1 MTLRHR
7 TRSSGASVSR
17 DLPRVDSVE
26 PGAWLFTCRAGFERD
41 LLDELPKG
49 SAVLAPALV
58 VSRHDP
64 PRVEARIEL
73 VFARQGFR
81 VAASVESPDLAHALV
96 DLFPPV
102 VGPRWMVQA
111 FVPDTDR
118 DNPNAAFADELA
130 DRVAAGLESRSIG
143 KRVERDGLKWGD
155 ATLAQLCVRSPTQ
168 AIAGTVHT
176 SEALSLAP
184 GGRERMR
191 VPKDAPAR
199 SARKLAEAIAWLGMG
214 PNAGETVVDL
224 GAAPGGWTR
233 VLVDRKARV
242 IAVDPASLE
251 PHIARMR
258 GVRHVRASAFDYEP
272 DSPADWL
279 VCDMAWRPL
288 EVAELLAK
296 WGRRK
301 YARGLIA
308 NFKLP
313 MKEKRALLLRVKKTL
328 EGGGW
333 RNVRMRHLYHDRDE
347 ITAGAWRT

>member
-1 MTLRHR
+1 M
-7 TRSSGASVSR
+7 
-17 DLPRVDSVE
+17 
-26 PGAWLFTCRAGFERD
+26 WLFTCRAGFERD
-41 LLDELPKG
+41 LIDELPRG

-58 VSRHDP
+58 VSPSDP
-64 PRVEARIEL
+64 PRAETRIEL

-81 VAASVESPDLAHALV
+81 VAGTIAGDDLVQPATELLAAA
-96 DLFPPV
+96 
-102 VGPRWMVQA
+102 VGPRWIVQG

-118 DNPNAAFADELA
+118 DNENAALA
-130 DRVAAGLESRSIG
+130 EAVSEKTASALESRSIG
-143 KRVERDGLKWGD
+143 KQVTREGLRWGD
-155 ATLAQLCVRSPTQ
+155 ATLAQICVRSRSE
-168 AIAGTVHT
+168 AIVGTAHT

-184 GGRERMR
+184 GGRERTR
-191 VPKDAPAR
+191 VPGDAPAR

-214 PNAGETVVDL
+214 PSAGEVVVDL

-242 IAVDPASLE
+242 IAVDPAALD
-251 PHIARMR
+251 PNIARMK
-258 GVRHVRASAFDYEP
+258 GVRHVRASAFDYAPSEP
-272 DSPADWL
+272 VDWL

-301 YARGLIA
+301 LARGLIA

-313 MKEKRALLLRVKKTL
+313 MKDKHSLLARVKKTL

-333 RNVRMRHLYHDRDE
+333 RSLRMRHLYHDRDE